1 MKVGDAGTRY
11 LILSEKP
18 GHNCDCNAHWSTGM
32 TRTRTEGF
40 VETPTI
46 RHKNITL
53 HVISEHFT
61 DRTTPSLRAVHLG
74 QHRRHARQH

>member
-1 MKVGDAGTRY
+1 
-11 LILSEKP
+11 
-18 GHNCDCNAHWSTGM
+18 M
-32 TRTRTEGF
+32 TLNLTEGF

-46 RHKNITL
+46 RHKNITPR
-53 HVISEHFT
+53 VINEHFT